1 MHDDTDPRAAAVY
14 RALLDGCPPAQRL
27 AQAARLSAATR
38 ALAEAG
44 LRQRHPDA
52 APHELRWRLAALCYG
67 ESFAERMLGPGP
79 GAAR

>member
-1 MHDDTDPRAAAVY
+1 MHDDTDPRAAAIY
-14 RALLDGCPPAQRL
+14 RVLLDSCSPTQRL
-27 AQAARLSAATR
+27 AQAVRLSAAIR

-52 APHELRWRLAALCYG
+52 APDELRWRLTALCYG